1 MLIKETPE
9 SSLVP
14 SMNQRMVLTRT
25 LSCWHSNLGLL
36 VSRTEENKF
45 LLFISHQTGVFC
57 YNHPN
62 RLNQCITLN
71 YFCITLKKCLLFL
84 FIDTIFSLKE
94 SITLCYKL
102 YSLNITTIVRCCIYL
117 CNLCPYFLY
126 SLWFWHS
133 YRPNSTLY

>member
-1 MLIKETPE
+1 MLIKEIPE

-14 SMNQRMVLTRT
+14 SMTQKMVLSRT
-25 LSCWHSNLGLL
+25 LSRWHSNLGLL
-36 VSRTEENKF
+36 VSRIEGNKF
-45 LLFISHQTGVFC
+45 LLLMSRQTGVFC

-62 RLNQCITLN
+62 IKLVY
-71 YFCITLKKCLLFL
+71 YFKILLYYFKKMPFIFK